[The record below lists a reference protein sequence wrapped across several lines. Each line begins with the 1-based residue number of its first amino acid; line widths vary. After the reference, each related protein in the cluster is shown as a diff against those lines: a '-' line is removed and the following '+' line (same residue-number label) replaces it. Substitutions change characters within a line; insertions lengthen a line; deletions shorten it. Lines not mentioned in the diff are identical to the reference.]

1 MRVEEIQD
9 WLVGF
14 VAALLE
20 VEPAMIDVAMPFEQL
35 GVDSATTLV
44 LSADLEEWLGLE
56 LSPVE
61 VFRYPTIRSLT
72 ERVAVGAPLG
82 V

>member
-1 MRVEEIQD
+1 MTTEDIEH

-14 VAALLE
+14 VASLLE
-20 VEPAMIDVAMPFEQL
+20 VEPAMIEVTMPFDLL

-44 LSADLEEWLGLE
+44 LAADLSEWLQVE

-61 VFRYPTIRSLT
+61 VFEYATIRSLA
-72 ERVAVGAPLG
+72 ERAAATVPVG